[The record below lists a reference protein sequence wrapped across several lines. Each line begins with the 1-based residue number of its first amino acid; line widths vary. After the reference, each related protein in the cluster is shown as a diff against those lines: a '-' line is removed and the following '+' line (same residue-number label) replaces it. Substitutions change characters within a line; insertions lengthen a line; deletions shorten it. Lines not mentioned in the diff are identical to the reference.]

1 MERPQKRA
9 SSFVV
14 FLVLSTCFWFLIKLS
29 KEYTSTVNY
38 AINYVNIPDNKI
50 VQNSSKRKIPVVVKA
65 SGYRLIKQI
74 LFENKLN
81 INASNLKEVNT
92 SGLYSISL
100 NEQLPYMAAQHPSVK
115 FEAMVKDTLI
125 LDIGKLVSKTVPVI
139 LSQNIQFKP
148 GYHHDGIYILS
159 PDSIRVT
166 GPENQIS
173 KILSVETEELN
184 LQEVMDSLD
193 IEAKLDFSPYVGENL
208 KWSAEEVGIVAAVE
222 KYTEGSFEIP
232 VLIRNVPDSLE
243 VKTFPKK
250 VSVFYQTGLSKFNQV
265 SSADFILSADFEKS
279 MELGI
284 NYMDVEIEQKSKLV
298 RFVRINPVKL
308 EFLTTVK

>member
-38 AINYVNIPDNKI
+38 TISYINIPENKI

-65 SGYRLIKQI
+65 SGYRLIKQV
-74 LFENKLN
+74 LFDNKLN
-81 INASNLKEVNT
+81 VNAANLKAEDNT
-92 SGLYSISL
+92 GLYSISL
-100 NEQLPYMAAQHPSVK
+100 ADQLPYMAAQHPSVK
-115 FEAMVKDTLI
+115 FEAIVKDTLL
-125 LDIGKLVSKTVPVI
+125 LDIGKLDSKVVPVV

-148 GYHHDGIYILS
+148 GYHHDGIYILN
-159 PDSIRVT
+159 PDSIRLT
-166 GPENQIS
+166 GPETQIRN
-173 KILSVETEELN
+173 ILSIETQELN

-193 IEAKLDFSPYVGENL
+193 IEVNLDFSPYLGQNL
-208 KWSAEEVGIVAAVE
+208 KWSADKVGIIAAVE
-222 KYTEGSFEIP
+222 KYTEGSFEVP
-232 VLIRNVPDSLE
+232 VLIRNIPDSLE
-243 VKTFPKK
+243 IKIFPKK

-265 SSADFILSADFEKS
+265 SSSDFVLSADFNKS

-308 EFLTTVK
+308 EFLTSVK